1 MYSCS
6 SISQYPTAEVL
17 VFCCGVKYSLTCVLH
32 RLSLEF
38 RSIIFFVLPQTL
50 LFEKECAVLQ
60 QSLQSCADF
69 VLPHS
74 ARCVPARCQHTCK
87 AICQRLCFQ
96 LLRHLIVHACREK
109 GGSKGAGMQGT
120 LTIWLQNVTTQG
132 LTTLILLGVGWH
144 TWTRDQR
151 SHRS

>member
-6 SISQYPTAEVL
+6 SISQYPTVEVL
-17 VFCCGVKYSLTCVLH
+17 LFCCLVKYSLTCVLH

-38 RSIIFFVLPQTL
+38 RSIFFVLPQTL

-74 ARCVPARCQHTCK
+74 ARCVPARCQYTCK
-87 AICQRLCFQ
+87 AICQRLCVQ
-96 LLRHLIVHACREK
+96 LLRHLNVNACKEK
-109 GGSKGAGMQGT
+109 GGSSGAGKQGT
-120 LTIWLQNVTTQG
+120 LTIWLQIMTTQG
-132 LTTLILLGVGWH
+132 FQTSLGWGGIPGRG
-144 TWTRDQR
+144 TREATGAE
-151 SHRS
+151 